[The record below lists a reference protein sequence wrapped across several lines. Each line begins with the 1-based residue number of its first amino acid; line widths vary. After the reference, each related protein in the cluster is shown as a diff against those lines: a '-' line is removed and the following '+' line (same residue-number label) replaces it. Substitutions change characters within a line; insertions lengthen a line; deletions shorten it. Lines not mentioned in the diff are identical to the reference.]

1 MGLKNCLVIY
11 VPNTSRVPRRR
22 KLKPLT
28 RKRQDG
34 KSEREVEKY
43 IEEFEENQHKEYMK
57 IKIELG
63 EVASVKLEQS
73 DLAWEIT
80 AASSLP
86 KVPTP
91 VNHRLITDNKLTFMN
106 MKWLNQISAGYVP
119 RDGYIT

>member
-1 MGLKNCLVIY
+1 MGLKNFLVIY
-11 VPNTSRVPRRR
+11 VSNTSRVPRRR

-73 DLAWEIT
+73 DLA
-80 AASSLP
+80 
-86 KVPTP
+86 
-91 VNHRLITDNKLTFMN
+91 
-106 MKWLNQISAGYVP
+106 
-119 RDGYIT
+119 